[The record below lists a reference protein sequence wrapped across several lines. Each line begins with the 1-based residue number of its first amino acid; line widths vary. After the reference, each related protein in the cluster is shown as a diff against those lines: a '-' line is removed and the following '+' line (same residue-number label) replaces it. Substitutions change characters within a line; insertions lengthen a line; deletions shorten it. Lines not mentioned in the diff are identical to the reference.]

1 MTRAHE
7 EAVSEANRLIE
18 QIRGASN
25 AISSHSM
32 DEIDS
37 LDAIADRIERSS
49 HDLVVKLR
57 ELEHERRNSQE
68 ESE

>member
-18 QIRGASN
+18 QIQGASV
-25 AISSHSM
+25 AISSDSM

-37 LDAIADRIERSS
+37 LDAIADRIERASR
-49 HDLVVKLR
+49 DLVVKLR
-57 ELEHERRNSQE
+57 ELDRERRISQDE
-68 ESE
+68 TE